1 MPNRPRSGLNSGLDV
16 LEALRAKGSVTL
28 TDLARYL
35 SMSKAGVHGIL
46 AILTERDY
54 VERTP
59 TGAYR
64 LGVRAWE
71 LGGQSA
77 VSDLRDH
84 AAPVMERLVGVVEE
98 GCILGT
104 LTGFEVAYLH
114 LVESKLPV
122 RVNADVGARI
132 PANCTST
139 GLALLSSLTDDQ
151 IRTVLPRKLEPLT
164 PATIVEPDEL
174 LREVARTRARGYAV
188 NRGGWRIDVGG
199 IAVVVRGRSGIAAAG
214 LCVAAPLYRM
224 NRAWFDKVVPAT
236 RSAAQA
242 ITNALGGRP
251 SDRRVGL

>member
-1 MPNRPRSGLNSGLDV
+1 
-16 LEALRAKGSVTL
+16 
-28 TDLARYL
+28 
-35 SMSKAGVHGIL
+35 
-46 AILTERDY
+46 
-54 VERTP
+54 
-59 TGAYR
+59 
-64 LGVRAWE
+64 
-71 LGGQSA
+71 LGGHSA

-164 PATIVEPDEL
+164 PATIVDPDEL

-224 NRAWFDKVVPAT
+224 NRAWFDKVVPAA